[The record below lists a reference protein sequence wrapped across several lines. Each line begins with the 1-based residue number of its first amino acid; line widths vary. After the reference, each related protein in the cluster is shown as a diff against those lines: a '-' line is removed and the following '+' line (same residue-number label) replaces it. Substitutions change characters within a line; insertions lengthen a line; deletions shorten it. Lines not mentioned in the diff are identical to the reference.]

1 MREKHIGL
9 GLFSLLVFIFLLGP
23 LLIISVTS
31 FEPGTVLKFP
41 PEGFSFRWYENIFN
55 TGGFLRTFQ
64 TSIII
69 SLLGN
74 LLALV
79 LGVPAAYALSRYDF
93 KGKSVLNALFLS
105 PVLIPGIV
113 LGFTLMKYLIVIYHL
128 PMYLGL
134 LIGHTIIM
142 LPFIIRVIASS
153 LSSFDFA
160 VEEAA
165 LSLGAGRVRTF
176 FTVVLPNIR
185 SGIIAAVLIAFLES
199 FNNVDISVFMT
210 GPGVSTLPI
219 QMLTYVE
226 NYFDPTIAAIS
237 VLLMVLTG
245 LLMFVIERIMGGF
258 SYFTKR

>member
-1 MREKHIGL
+1 MRNKQWGL
-9 GLFSLLVFIFLLGP
+9 GLFSLLVYLFLLGP
-23 LLIISVTS
+23 LLIISITS

-41 PEGFSFRWYENIFN
+41 PDGFSLHWYRHIFEVQM
-55 TGGFLRTFQ
+55 FPKTFT

-69 SLLGN
+69 SLIGN
-74 LLALV
+74 LLSLL
-79 LGVPAAYALSRYDF
+79 LGIPAAYALNRFSF
-93 KGKSVLNALFLS
+93 KGKDALNAAFLS

-113 LGFTLMKYLIVIYHL
+113 LGFTMLKYLLVTYHL
-128 PMYLGL
+128 PLYAGL
-134 LIGHTIIM
+134 LVGHTVIM
-142 LPFIIRVIASS
+142 LPFIIRVVGSS

-160 VEEAA
+160 IEEAA
-165 LSLGAGRVRTF
+165 LSLGAGPLKTF
-176 FTVVLPNIR
+176 FKVVLPNIR

-199 FNNVDISVFMT
+199 FNNVDISLFMT

-245 LLMFVIERIMGGF
+245 ILMFGIERLMGL

>member
-1 MREKHIGL
+1 MREKNRGL
-9 GLFSLLVFIFLLGP
+9 ALFTFFIFLFLLGP

-41 PEGFSFRWYENIFN
+41 PQGFSLRWYENIFEVEM
-55 TGGFLRTFQ
+55 FMETFK
-64 TSIII
+64 TSMIV
-69 SLLGN
+69 SLAGN

-79 LGVPAAYALSRYDF
+79 LGIPAAYALSRFQF
-93 KGKSVLNALFLS
+93 KGKSLLNGVFIS

-113 LGFTLMKYLIVIYHL
+113 MGFAMLKYVIIAYQL
-128 PMYLGL
+128 PIYAGL
-134 LIGHTIIM
+134 LVGHTVLM

-153 LSSFDFA
+153 LSNFDFA
-160 VEEAA
+160 IEEAS
-165 LSLGAGRVRTF
+165 LSLGAGRLETF
-176 FTVVLPNIR
+176 FKVVLPNIR

-237 VLLMVLTG
+237 VLLMIITAIFML
-245 LLMFVIERIMGGF
+245 VIERLMGL